1 MRSSRPRRSRSSRSP
16 SSTAAR
22 SGTLARPSA
31 NDFAGRVTGPGD
43 SGYTGVER
51 KRTMHSDPTKPLN
64 GEIQSEAGKSTGAD
78 TDAGR
83 TVLVGVLGGI
93 ISAAGYLVYQRLP
106 DEQKDRL
113 HRQVRGILESR
124 INELRS
130 NFNL

>member
-1 MRSSRPRRSRSSRSP
+1 MSSD
-16 SSTAAR
+16 A
-22 SGTLARPSA
+22 
-31 NDFAGRVTGPGD
+31 
-43 SGYTGVER
+43 
-51 KRTMHSDPTKPLN
+51 TKPLN
-64 GEIQSEAGKSTGAD
+64 GEIQSGSAGGPGGAGANN
-78 TDAGR
+78 TEAGR

-113 HRQVRGILESR
+113 HRQVRGVLESR